1 MMLLGE
7 HHESAA
13 DRNRHLEFAKS
24 DLQSLADW
32 LQEYIADE
40 WDSRIEAD
48 IGDGNLTEAG
58 LRADR
63 HYESGRC
70 TPLG

>member
-1 MMLLGE
+1 MSLQQIEIAISNLP
-7 HHESAA
+7 
-13 DRNRHLEFAKS
+13 KS

-48 IGDGNLTEAG
+48 IGDGNLTEAV

>member
-1 MMLLGE
+1 MSLQQIEIAISNLP
-7 HHESAA
+7 
-13 DRNRHLEFAKS
+13 KS

>member
-1 MMLLGE
+1 
-7 HHESAA
+7 
-13 DRNRHLEFAKS
+13 LENIMSLQQIEIAISNLPKS